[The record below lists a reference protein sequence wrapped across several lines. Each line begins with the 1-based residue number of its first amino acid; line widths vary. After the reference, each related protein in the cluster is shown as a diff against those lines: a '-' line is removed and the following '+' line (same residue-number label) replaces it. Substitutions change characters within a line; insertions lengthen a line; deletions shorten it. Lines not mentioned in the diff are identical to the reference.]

1 MVQNVTSCSIINL
14 FNTNVNICTNKFIK
28 MIQKEGKFVNT
39 KEDRTVAKGI
49 RTALLE
55 LLAEKPYVDITVTD
69 IVNRAGVAR
78 ISYYR
83 HFSSVNDVVDSIV
96 DELASR
102 FIRNVLTIISSK
114 DKELWIETLV
124 DFFEFAGEKGNK
136 YFKRISQSNMS
147 VIFIRVTE
155 RLKNL
160 NSEMQFSTLEEKYNL
175 PGKLG
180 LIESVA
186 RHWITTGMTEST
198 REMAEYISEILI
210 LF

>member
-1 MVQNVTSCSIINL
+1 MT
-14 FNTNVNICTNKFIK
+14 
-28 MIQKEGKFVNT
+28 T
-39 KEDRTVAKGI
+39 KEDRSVCKGI

-102 FIRNVLTIISSK
+102 FLQNVITISSSK
-114 DKELWIETLV
+114 NKELWVETLV
-124 DFFEFAGEKGNK
+124 DFFEFTGEKGNK
-136 YFKRISQSNMS
+136 YFKKISQSNMS

-155 RLKNL
+155 RLKTITGDL
-160 NSEMQFSTLEEKYNL
+160 PFATLDEKYNL

-186 RHWITTGMTEST
+186 RHWIITGMTEST
-198 REMAEYISEILI
+198 REMAEYISQIII

>member
-1 MVQNVTSCSIINL
+1 M
-14 FNTNVNICTNKFIK
+14 
-28 MIQKEGKFVNT
+28 NT
-39 KEDRTVAKGI
+39 KEDRTVCKCI

-83 HFSSVNDVVDSIV
+83 HYSSVNDVVDSIV

-114 DKELWIETLV
+114 DKELWIETLI

-147 VIFIRVTE
+147 VVFIRVTE
-155 RLKNL
+155 RLKKL
-160 NSEMQFSTLEEKYNL
+160 NSEIPSSTIDEKYNL

-186 RHWITTGMTEST
+186 RHWITMGMTESPK
-198 REMAEYISEILI
+198 EMAEYISKIII

>member
-1 MVQNVTSCSIINL
+1 M
-14 FNTNVNICTNKFIK
+14 
-28 MIQKEGKFVNT
+28 NT
-39 KEDRTVAKGI
+39 KEDKTVSKGI

-83 HFSSVNDVVDSIV
+83 HYSSVNDVVDSIV

-102 FIRNVLTIISSK
+102 FIKNAITILSSK
-114 DKELWIETLV
+114 DKELWVETLV
-124 DFFEFAGEKGNK
+124 DFFEFTGEKGNK

-155 RLKNL
+155 RLKTIKGDFMDG
-160 NSEMQFSTLEEKYNL
+160 SIEEKYNL
-175 PGKLG
+175 AGKLG
-180 LIESVA
+180 LIESIA
-186 RHWITTGMTEST
+186 RHWIYCGMQESP
-198 REMAEYISEILI
+198 REMAEYIAEKLI
-210 LF
+210 RF